1 MKKMH
6 AGAKTL
12 DEVTK
17 TVSKRV
23 RQVVANRVKILAME
37 EVSLAQLRKAQKLTQ
52 QDVAKVLGLSQ
63 ATISQVEGSQDLYL
77 STLRKHVKALGGELI
92 LEVKF
97 PQKPP
102 VALLLGHDDK
112 ETAAA

>member
-12 DEVTK
+12 DQVTK

-23 RQVVANRVKILAME
+23 RQAVANRVKALAME
-37 EVSLAQLRKAQKLTQ
+37 EVSLSQLRKAQKLTQ
-52 QDVAKVLGLSQ
+52 QDVAKALGLTQ
-63 ATISQVEGSQDLYL
+63 ATISQVESSRDLYL
-77 STLRKHVKALGGELI
+77 STLRKHVEALGGELV

-97 PQKPP
+97 PKRPA

-112 ETAAA
+112 ATA